1 MPVPGFEGYEVSDLG
16 RVRSMD
22 REVRGRFY
30 PGRVLSQ
37 TLDPKGYPIV
47 TIGSR
52 GSSRT
57 PARVHLLVLSAFVG
71 PRPAGLQGLH
81 ADDVKTNCALTN
93 LRWGTPSLNQD
104 DAVFNG
110 RHGMARKERD
120 LRGHLLVAPNLRP
133 GKLPAR
139 ICLSCARAHSRGLR
153 AAAAGRPFDFQAVS
167 DEIYVSLGFSLAL
180 A

>member
-16 RVRSMD
+16 RVRSLD
-22 REVRGRFY
+22 REIRGRFY
-30 PGRVLSQ
+30 PGQVLSQ
-37 TLDPKGYPIV
+37 TLDPKGYPVV

-57 PARVHLLVLSAFVG
+57 PARVHVLVMLAFVG
-71 PRPAGLQGLH
+71 PCPPGLEVLH
-81 ADDVKTNCALTN
+81 ADDVKANNVLGN
-93 LRWGTPSLNQD
+93 LRYGTRTSNQH
-104 DAVFNG
+104 DAVLNG

-120 LRGHLLVAPNLRP
+120 LRGHLLVAPNLRS

-153 AAAAGRPFDFQAVS
+153 AVAAGRPFDFQVVS
-167 DEIYVSLGFSLAL
+167 DEIYVSLGFSCSA
-180 A
+180 